1 MKVFLSGTCKIKD
14 NEILKKCD
22 YFLES
27 FLSIKKEKLPFFLSA
42 KDFLLDSGAFSFMNG
57 KKTGNIYNYAKQ
69 YAYFVKEYDIKN
81 FFELDIELLVGWE
94 EYLKINDVIS
104 SITKKQSIPVFH
116 KNRGWEWFEKMC
128 KQVPYIA
135 YGGIAVNR
143 REVKKIVF
151 DTMPVF
157 ISCAHKN
164 KCKIHGLG
172 FTSTSMFDKIKFDT
186 IDSTTWLIGSRLGNL
201 CYFTGNGM
209 RQFYST
215 QKGKKTIDADKLDM
229 FNFLEW
235 CKFQR
240 YADKN
245 L

>member
-1 MKVFLSGTCKIKD
+1 MKIFLAGTSTIKD
-14 NEILKKCD
+14 NTILKQCD
-22 YFLES
+22 YFLDS
-27 FLSIKKEKLPFFLSA
+27 FLSIKKEKLPVFLSA

-57 KKTGNIYNYAKQ
+57 KKTCNIYEYAKQ

-81 FFELDIELLVGWE
+81 FFELDVELIVGWE
-94 EYLKINDVIS
+94 EYKKINDVIS
-104 SITKKQSIPVFH
+104 SISKKQSIPVFH
-116 KNRGWEWFEKMC
+116 KNRGWEWFEDTC

-143 REVKKIVF
+143 REVPKIVF
-151 DTMPVF
+151 ETMPFF
-157 ISCAHKN
+157 IRCAHKHN
-164 KCKIHGLG
+164 CKIHGLG

-186 IDSTTWLIGSRLGNL
+186 VDSTTWTMGGRMGNM
-201 CYFTGNGM
+201 CYFD
-209 RQFYST
+209 
-215 QKGKKTIDADKLDM
+215 GKTMKQYYPSRYNKKPLNTNDLQI

-235 CKFQR
+235 CKFQK